1 MLVGD
6 GWRVVLISQWLFQT
20 IYCVLLIAITSARRE
35 SVRSARRNF
44 VGGPRR
50 FVTDFAMG
58 SFIVLMAGMKL
69 SIEVAP
75 SFVHLVKFL
84 SATSNCSQVSSVSF
98 FWNRTAI
105 RLISRSNSNSV
116 EIYGQFIE

>member
-1 MLVGD
+1 LQAQDEKVLEARGETSWVGQ
-6 GWRVVLISQWLFQT
+6 GV
-20 IYCVLLIAITSARRE
+20 
-35 SVRSARRNF
+35 
-44 VGGPRR
+44 

-75 SFVHLVKFL
+75 SFVHFVKFL
-84 SATSNCSQVSSVSF
+84 SATSNFSQVSSVSF
-98 FWNRTAI
+98 FWNRAAI

-116 EIYGQFIE
+116 EIYGQFIQ